1 MSSDDVRARRW
12 RRAPEGGLRVA
23 VVSIHGMVGQV
34 VAAGLARRGM
44 QTTALTDLG
53 RLSGAGVRVRLSS
66 ARADLVVHVG
76 GLRHGADLATV
87 LWLHDQHE
95 QPWLVSF
102 RHAPG
107 SAAGALLESGVEVV
121 RARTLAELAQAIRSV
136 HAGQHAAHEDVR
148 RRWASLWAQEPVS
161 RRDLLARLRTL
172 SVRERQVLAG
182 LHRGEDVRR
191 VANRLGSSPDTVR
204 TQVRAVLRKLGVESQ
219 VAAVWSLEQLQD
231 WTLGIDVR
239 R

>member
-107 SAAGALLESGVEVV
+107 SAAG
-121 RARTLAELAQAIRSV
+121 
-136 HAGQHAAHEDVR
+136 
-148 RRWASLWAQEPVS
+148 
-161 RRDLLARLRTL
+161 
-172 SVRERQVLAG
+172 